1 MGAPYIGTGLPAA
14 HPTYERNRPMR
25 TPAEEKSRKRV
36 VSLGGEVG
44 GLDVGSPPKGL
55 GPSNP
60 DQAQSVPRS

>member
-1 MGAPYIGTGLPAA
+1 
-14 HPTYERNRPMR
+14 MR